1 VSTSSIYDVEYD
13 EGLDITKSVEFFVSG
28 YRFTL
33 HLVNVGD
40 ETSTGVDF
48 KLDWFS
54 LDGVPDHIITGMN
67 YLTTVAPSIIQEG
80 SDYDSMKDLLF
91 EKFEF
96 DPEFYAP
103 VKLYQVTGVTAPEFI
118 RALIKAYYSLI
129 ELNGHSTLVYRGFS
143 DAKKRLLEEWYV
155 NNDKI
160 EWAYN
165 NRYVNMVPFI
175 AMYGKSVDELKEDLG
190 KLTFYKLNNKSV
202 ISTSNIARLCREY
215 GDDHPIHI
223 LVDVPSWA
231 IDCKHV
237 RRMIVHTLKLEG
249 ATRGYD
255 CFLWTALKILN
266 HYPFFKDN
274 RYKSAHRAPRIRI
287 RRNKLIDTLKK
298 MDIIVKR
305 KKLIRENVELSG
317 YKLTDE
323 DMYYM
328 DDNLMFEIFT
338 MEELDEIRLY
348 LHRLNRSLPKVEKEY
363 VPKPKQKVDKYETKY

>member
-1 VSTSSIYDVEYD
+1 MSTSSIYDVEYD

>member
-1 VSTSSIYDVEYD
+1 MNTSSIYDVEYD

-40 ETSTGVDF
+40 ETESGVDF

-215 GDDHPIHI
+215 GDGHPIHI

-305 KKLIRENVELSG
+305 KKLIRENVKLSG